1 MIELKNISKVYKNK
15 RNKQIVLNNI
25 NLRFRD
31 KEFVSILGKS
41 GSGKSTL
48 LNIIGGLDTKFNGSL
63 LIDNIDTKYYKNKDY
78 DNYRKNKVGF
88 IFQNYNLINHQTVL
102 DNVLISLKLS
112 KNKHSKRKVLDT
124 LKQVG
129 LYDLRY
135 KKPNEL
141 SGGEKQRV
149 AIARAIVKNPNI
161 LLCDEPTGALDSKN
175 SMDVLNILKDL
186 SKEYLVVLITHNR
199 EDAYKYSDRII
210 ELKDGEIYKDSN
222 PKDRDIEIIDFDD
235 KYKLKKNKSKNLSI
249 FSSLKLSFKNLLNKR
264 GRTFLILF
272 AESIGI
278 IGISLIL
285 ILNNSMNNYINK
297 EKTTSL
303 VNYPLIITN
312 EKVVKKKNSLKDNCN
327 NKICIVNSNYE
338 ETKIIKL
345 NNIKE
350 KIEKEKD
357 YILDISYKYDI
368 NLNTKINNNYFREM
382 LSSDSIINN
391 DYQILYGKYPKEYNE
406 LVLVLNNKGEFPN
419 YIYEDLN
426 IKEIQNIIGT
436 KTILKTNK
444 NEETLKIVGIIKSVD
459 DSRIDSGY
467 IGYTKEL
474 TKLLVKDNNLDINNP
489 NSIYIYPKDYES
501 RKNLI
506 NYLKKEKIDY
516 QDLVGEVIDN
526 LNLIIDSIT
535 YILILLVG
543 VSFIVSSIMIT
554 ILTYVSTIEREKE
567 IGILRSLGATKK
579 DIKHIFNSENI
590 IEGTLSGIFGILIGN
605 ILIYPIGN
613 ILEKNIVRFNL
624 IKLPTKY
631 ALILIIL
638 NILICSISGLIP
650 SIIASNKDPVEALQ
664 DK

>member
-15 RNKQIVLNNI
+15 RNKQIVLNSI

-78 DNYRKNKVGF
+78 DNYRRSKVGF
-88 IFQNYNLINHQTVL
+88 VFQNYNLINHQTVL
-102 DNVLISLKLS
+102 DNVLISLKLLN
-112 KNKHSKRKVLDT
+112 NKHSKRKVLDT

-175 SMDVLNILKDL
+175 SMEVLNILKDL

-222 PKDRDIEIIDFDD
+222 PKDKDIEIIDFDD
-235 KYKLKKNKSKNLSI
+235 KYKLKKNKRKHLTI
-249 FSSLKLSFKNLLNKR
+249 FSSLKLSFKNLISKR

-303 VNYPLIITN
+303 ANYPLIITN

-327 NKICIVNSNYE
+327 KKICIVNSNYE

-357 YILDISYKYDI
+357 NILDISYKYDI

-426 IKEIQNIIGT
+426 IKEIENIIGT

-444 NEETLKIVGIIKSVD
+444 NEEILKIVGIIKSVD

-474 TKLLVKDNNLDINNP
+474 TELLVKDNNLDINNP

-554 ILTYVSTIEREKE
+554 VLTYVSTIEREKE

-613 ILEKNIVRFNL
+613 IIEKNIIRFNL